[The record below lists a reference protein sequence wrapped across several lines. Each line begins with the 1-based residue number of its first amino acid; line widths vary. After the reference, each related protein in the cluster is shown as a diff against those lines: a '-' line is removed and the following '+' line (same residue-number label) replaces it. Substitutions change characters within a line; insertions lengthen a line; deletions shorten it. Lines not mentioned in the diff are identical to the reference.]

1 MKLRALEQQDYQNWL
16 LLWQGYQ
23 AFYKVE
29 IDHKVTEKTFSR
41 LLDPNEDMY
50 CLVVG
55 DQDTLI
61 GFVHFIF
68 HRSTWTTGDYCYL
81 QDLFV
86 DQHSRPCYRKAF
98 VLGNW
103 FHELANKHVNILFQP
118 PFGKQLLSTYGLNLL
133 SVNVDQQINPVNNSN
148 HL

>member
-41 LLDPNEDMY
+41 LLDLNEDMY

-86 DQHSRPCYRKAF
+86 DQHSRIKGLGRKLIDAVYQKAAERECSRVYWLTHETNYQARMLYDSMAVNAGFIQYRK
-98 VLGNW
+98 N
-103 FHELANKHVNILFQP
+103 
-118 PFGKQLLSTYGLNLL
+118 LN
-133 SVNVDQQINPVNNSN
+133 
-148 HL
+148 